1 MFKSILCA
9 VDFSEPS
16 ERALRYARDLAALTK
31 GHLTVVHV
39 VDQLLH
45 TAAQASGGGEAYMK
59 QTQEELDKLLGRIAP
74 ERREPFGI
82 TVEVGDA
89 ADEILNQVGEC
100 QADVI
105 VMGTHGREGA
115 KRFVFGSTAEAVL
128 RRSRV
133 PVLAV
138 PSQDATD

>member
-1 MFKSILCA
+1 MFNSILCA
-9 VDFSEPS
+9 VDFSETS
-16 ERALRYARDLAALTK
+16 EQALRYARDLAAVTK

-45 TAAQASGGGEAYMK
+45 TAAHTSGSGEAYMK
-59 QTQEELDKLLGRIAP
+59 QTQEELDKLLRRIAP

-89 ADEILNQVGEC
+89 AEQILKQVDEC
-100 QADVI
+100 RADLI

-115 KRFVFGSTAEAVL
+115 QRLVFGSTAEAVL
-128 RRSRV
+128 RRSSV

-138 PSQDATD
+138 PAPPGAE

>member
-1 MFKSILCA
+1 MFNSILCA
-9 VDFSEPS
+9 VDFSETS
-16 ERALRYARDLAALTK
+16 EQALRYARDLAAVTK

-45 TAAQASGGGEAYMK
+45 TAAHTSGSGEAYMK
-59 QTQEELDKLLGRIAP
+59 QTQEELDKLLRRIAP
-74 ERREPFGI
+74 ERPFGI

-89 ADEILNQVGEC
+89 AEQILKQVDEC
-100 QADVI
+100 RADLI

-115 KRFVFGSTAEAVL
+115 QRLVFGSTAEAVL
-128 RRSRV
+128 RRSAV

-138 PSQDATD
+138 PAPPGAE